1 MRLSDL
7 DRNAVAYV
15 IANMRDWDRKEI
27 FATRLDDEEGES
39 LLESVFAAG
48 PVSWIAWEGDE
59 PIAVFGCMPLWR
71 GVWSMWFFA
80 TDNFHKI
87 GLGVTKLVLRYI
99 IPMLWDGGA
108 HRLECRSMEGHVD
121 AQRWLKVIGAQREG
135 SLSGYGRDGQ
145 DFHVYTW
152 RKP

>member
-1 MRLSDL
+1 MQLSDL

-15 IANMRDWDRKEI
+15 IENMRDWDRQEI
-27 FATRLDDEEGES
+27 FATRPDYDEGDS
-39 LLESVFAAG
+39 LLESVLAAG
-48 PVSWIAWEGDE
+48 PVSWIAWHDGE

-80 TDNFHKI
+80 TNSLPKI
-87 GLGVTKLVLRYI
+87 GIGVTKLVTRYI
-99 IPMLWDGGA
+99 VPMLWEGGA

-121 AQRWLKVIGAQREG
+121 AQRWLEVIGAHREG
-135 SLSGYGRDGQ
+135 SLVGYGRDGQ
-145 DFHVYTW
+145 DFHVYAW